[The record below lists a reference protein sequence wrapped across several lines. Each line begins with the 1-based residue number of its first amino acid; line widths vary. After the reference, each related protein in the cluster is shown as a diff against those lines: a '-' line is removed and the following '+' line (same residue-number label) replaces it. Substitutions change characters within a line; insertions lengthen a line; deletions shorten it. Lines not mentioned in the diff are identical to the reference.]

1 MEHPIKIEEGIILAG
16 GFGTRLQPVIHD
28 LPKPMAPINGKPFLE
43 YLLRFLKNQHCR
55 HCVLSVGYKHESI
68 SAYFG
73 NQYFGMELDYAV
85 ETEPLGTGGGI
96 KNGLHLISQNDFL
109 LLNGDSFFDVDLAA
123 LSHFHFHKK
132 SAITLSVKEVQQTD
146 RYGTLDLEH
155 GRVIRFNEKQKVEKA
170 FINGGVYIVSKNV
183 FNDANLGKK
192 FSFEKDILEKKTTDL
207 PIYALPF
214 DGYFIDIGIPSDYE
228 KAQMELDSVVR
239 TTPSATLCVLCED
252 LL

>member
-1 MEHPIKIEEGIILAG
+1 MEHPVKIEEGIILAG
-16 GFGTRLQPVIHD
+16 GFGTRLQSVVHD

-55 HCVLSVGYKHESI
+55 HCVLSVGYKHEII
-68 SAYFG
+68 SDYFG
-73 NQYFGMELDYAV
+73 NQYLGMELDYAV

-109 LLNGDSFFDVDLAA
+109 LLNGDSFFDVDLASLA
-123 LSHFHFHKK
+123 NFHFHKK

-155 GRVIRFNEKQKVEKA
+155 GRVIRFNEKRKVEKA
-170 FINGGVYIVSKNV
+170 LINGGVYAVSKNV
-183 FNDANLGKK
+183 FEDDNLEKK
-192 FSFEKDILEKKTTDL
+192 FSFEKDILEKKTADL

-214 DGYFIDIGIPSDYE
+214 DGYFIDIGIPSDYQ
-228 KAQMELDSVVR
+228 KAQTS
-239 TTPSATLCVLCED
+239 SFFG
-252 LL
+252 